1 MYEWIPESEN
11 EQHESNLNVTRV
23 GEDPDQSLEE
33 HKANF
38 AQKASPGAFKYLL
51 FSSICNLCCN
61 LFICAFKFLG
71 VD

>member
-11 EQHESNLNVTRV
+11 EQHESNLNLTRD

-38 AQKASPGAFKYLL
+38 A
-51 FSSICNLCCN
+51 
-61 LFICAFKFLG
+61 
-71 VD
+71 